1 MSQNRGVRPMPAVMT
16 TAAQVN
22 LAAVAAFSLLLV
34 IVHVLKPEIDPSWRM
49 ISEYEIGRHGWL
61 MRLAF
66 VCWSVSVFAVAVAL
80 WPYAS
85 ILGDVALVVVGV
97 GPIGVCWRFGHDEGV
112 RRGVEGVSEQNER
125 AWVRVGCAVSS
136 QPIRAGVVPCSLP
149 RHCIRVCA
157 ESSRRWEWPAPGWAR
172 RVWRIW

>member
-1 MSQNRGVRPMPAVMT
+1 MTAVMS
-16 TAAQVN
+16 TAAQVT

-66 VCWSVSVFAVAVAL
+66 VCWSVSVFAIAVAL

-85 ILGDVALVVVGV
+85 GLGDVALVVVGV
-97 GPIGVCWRFGHDEGV
+97 GPLG
-112 RRGVEGVSEQNER
+112 
-125 AWVRVGCAVSS
+125 AAVFATD
-136 QPIRAGVVPCSLP
+136 PITTPP
-149 RHCIRVCA
+149 
-157 ESSRRWEWPAPGWAR
+157 ESTSVAHRWHALF
-172 RVWRIW
+172 